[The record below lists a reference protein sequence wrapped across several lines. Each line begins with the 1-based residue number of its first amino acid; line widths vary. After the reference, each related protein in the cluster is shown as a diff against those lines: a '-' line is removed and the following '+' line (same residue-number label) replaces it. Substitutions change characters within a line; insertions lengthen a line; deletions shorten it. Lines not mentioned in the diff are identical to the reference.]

1 MGSDLKGIAL
11 LGSTGSIG
19 CQTLEVIRSFP
30 QHFSVVGLGGWRNL
44 TLLQKQVEEFHP
56 ALVSHQ
62 KMDHGFAPP
71 GFGGSTLVTMEEM
84 VSDPRVHLV
93 VMAVAGPAGLLPT
106 LQALRSRKQ
115 VALASKEA
123 LVMGGQ
129 LITQEMDAGATILP
143 VDSEASAIWQC
154 LRGEDQEVARLIIT
168 ASGGPFRQ
176 RPLSELA
183 GVTPEEALN
192 HPTWRMG
199 KKITVDSATLMNK
212 AYEVIE
218 AHCLFQTPW
227 DKIHVALHPQSI
239 VHSMVEFQDG
249 TLKAQLAAPDMRIP
263 LQYALFYPKRVQ
275 NPSLDHP
282 LDMTR
287 IGSLSF
293 EPLEK
298 QRYPCFDI
306 ALDAAR
312 AGGTYPAALCAA
324 DEVAVGLFLER
335 KLGFTYIPTLVQKVV
350 DEHHPGSA
358 SSLEDIMG
366 ADAWARRRAL
376 ELAKV

>member
-1 MGSDLKGIAL
+1 MGSDLKGIAI

-56 ALVSHQ
+56 ALVSCQ
-62 KMDHGFAPP
+62 ETERGSAPP
-71 GFGGSTLVTMEEM
+71 GLGNATIATLEEM
-84 VSDPRVHLV
+84 VSHPQVDLV
-93 VMAVAGPAGLLPT
+93 VMAVAGPAGLTPT
-106 LQALRSRKQ
+106 LQALRSRKL

-129 LITQEMDAGATILP
+129 LIAQEMQAGATILP

-168 ASGGPFRQ
+168 ASGGPFRK
-176 RPLSELA
+176 RPISELSN
-183 GVTPEEALN
+183 VTPEEALN

-212 AYEVIE
+212 GFEVIE
-218 AHCLFQTPW
+218 AHWLFQTPW
-227 DKIHVALHPQSI
+227 DRIQVALHPQSI
-239 VHSMVEFQDG
+239 VHSLVEFQDG
-249 TLKAQLAAPDMRIP
+249 TLKAQMAAPDMRLPI
-263 LQYALFYPKRVQ
+263 QYALFYPKRM
-275 NPSLDHP
+275 PSQWGNGFDI
-282 LDMTR
+282 TTV
-287 IGSLSF
+287 GQLSF
-293 EPLEK
+293 EPLNRG
-298 QRYPCFDI
+298 RYPCFDL
-306 ALDAAR
+306 ALEAAQ

-335 KLGFTYIPTLVQKVV
+335 KLGFTEIPTLVQKVV
-350 DEHHPGSA
+350 DKHRPGSA
-358 SSLEDIMG
+358 ASLEDIMG

-376 ELAKV
+376 ELAKG

>member
-1 MGSDLKGIAL
+1 MGSDLKGIAI

-19 CQTLEVIRSFP
+19 CQTLEVIRCFP

-44 TLLQKQVEEFHP
+44 TLLRKQVEEFHP
-56 ALVSHQ
+56 ALVSCQ
-62 KMDHGFAPP
+62 ETERGKAPP
-71 GFGGSTLVTMEEM
+71 GLGNATIVTLEEM
-84 VSDPRVHLV
+84 VSHPQVDMV
-93 VMAVAGPAGLLPT
+93 VMAVAGPASLLPT
-106 LQALRSRKQ
+106 LQALRSRKP

-129 LITQEMDAGATILP
+129 LIAQEMEAGATILP

-154 LRGEDQEVARLIIT
+154 LRGEDQEIARLIIT
-168 ASGGPFRQ
+168 ASGGPFRK

-183 GVTPEEALN
+183 NVTPEEALN

-212 AYEVIE
+212 GYEVIE
-218 AHCLFQTPW
+218 AHWLFQTPW
-227 DKIHVALHPQSI
+227 DRIQVALHPQSI
-239 VHSMVEFQDG
+239 VHSLVEFRDG
-249 TLKAQLAAPDMRIP
+249 TLKAQMAAPDMRLP
-263 LQYALFYPKRVQ
+263 LQYALFYPKRM
-275 NPSLDHP
+275 PSQWAEGFDI
-282 LDMTR
+282 TTV
-287 IGSLSF
+287 GQLSF
-293 EPLEK
+293 EALNRE
-298 QRYPCFDI
+298 RYPCFDL

-335 KLGFTYIPTLVQKVV
+335 KLGFTEIPRLVQKVV
-350 DEHHPGSA
+350 DKHHPGSA
-358 SSLEDIMG
+358 ASLEDIMD

-376 ELAKV
+376 ELAKA